1 VSWSRTDDATRRS
14 PSPLLM
20 VTRSQVLSWLQDRE
34 PQPPRALVEQLDAA
48 VRAAPE
54 SLLAAESLAGA
65 VANLGVATLRA
76 VARRQGVAYDTAMDL
91 LAADALVTYAF
102 EAASE
107 EYGDVT
113 GLARRL
119 LSELSA

>member
-1 VSWSRTDDATRRS
+1 
-14 PSPLLM
+14 M